1 VTRAHVPPF
10 RMRKLKREVQATE
23 PWLLEQLGY
32 DISYDFWE
40 PTPGTWRVALKISR
54 QGKELG
60 TSYVFPGKAHEA
72 WARVINRWVLGQELL
87 SWRRP

>member
-1 VTRAHVPPF
+1 
-10 RMRKLKREVQATE
+10 
-23 PWLLEQLGY
+23 
-32 DISYDFWE
+32 
-40 PTPGTWRVALKISR
+40 VALKISR